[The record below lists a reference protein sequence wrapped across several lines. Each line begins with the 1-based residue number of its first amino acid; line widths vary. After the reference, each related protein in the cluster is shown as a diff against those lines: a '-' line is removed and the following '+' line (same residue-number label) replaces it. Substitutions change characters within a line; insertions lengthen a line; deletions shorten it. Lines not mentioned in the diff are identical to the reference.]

1 MPTVTIKRTNEI
13 RDRILQA
20 LRERSYRPV
29 ELIQHI
35 QSPEITESA
44 VKDVLAELID
54 ASLIE
59 LSPDR
64 HITLRHTAGP
74 LAAAR

>member
-1 MPTVTIKRTNEI
+1 MPTATIRRTNEI

-20 LRERSYRPV
+20 LQERSYRPV
-29 ELIQHI
+29 ELIQ
-35 QSPEITESA
+35 QLQNAEITESA
-44 VKDVLAELID
+44 VKDALAELID